1 MVDVVATSMHMLV
14 CNGQQWAG
22 CKVLFFAWYPSNSN
36 GFAFFVWQKM
46 EFANS
51 QINMG
56 KIKKR
61 LSPTVWQ
68 N

>member
-1 MVDVVATSMHMLV
+1 MRPQKEKGS
-14 CNGQQWAG
+14 GG
-22 CKVLFFAWYPSNSN
+22 CSNHRNKSNSN
-36 GFAFFVWQKM
+36 GFAFFVWQKI

-56 KIKKR
+56 RRKKR